1 MTKEEIESRIDLLAD
16 EMDAN
21 EEENRMMQR
30 EIDTLYKMLDKM
42 DSLDKE

>member
-1 MTKEEIESRIDLLAD
+1 MTKNEIEARIEVLAD

-30 EIDTLYKMLDKM
+30 EIDILYEQMSQM
-42 DSLDKE
+42 EEV